1 MYRFIVL
8 LLKKLAEKE
17 TNQDIQVY
25 HRLIYYR
32 TSNKIFIGH
41 ILIN

>member
-1 MYRFIVL
+1 MCRFIVL
-8 LLKKLAEKE
+8 ILKKLSEKE